1 MNRDV
6 GEGIILELERLR
18 RRLDALEGADSY
30 VGEIPVGAVVFWPG
44 SVVSIPAKWQLCD
57 GTNGTEDLRGVFLV
71 GAGGSYN
78 PGDTGGAAS
87 NDLSHTHTSGTL
99 AADNDAHDHD
109 INTTQYAMAV
119 GSTVYSTA
127 TATELDTHNHDVSG
141 SVASAGSASQENRPP
156 YHAGCWI
163 QRMEA

>member
-87 NDLSHTHTSGTL
+87 NDLSHAHTSGVLTTADDVHNHRMPVGYYI
-99 AADNDAHDHD
+99 AA
-109 INTTQYAMAV
+109 
-119 GSTVYSTA
+119 GSDYSLYTVNN
-127 TATELDTHNHDVSG
+127 THNHDVSG